1 MCSILVTINSI
12 VCYKKNLFFYSFYIS
27 KQSKIWLVLEKDMD
41 AANSLK
47 IFTQTQARAAEVVIP
62 PKLNP
67 PSLKEAL
74 HIVSPKLLTFAIS
87 LSGNIA
93 DAEDLCQATLLKLI
107 ENKEKFLSAE
117 YPLAYAKII
126 LRNGFIDKCRKDS
139 KIDFLDELNLEPVI
153 DENKFKS
160 YEHKELMCCMS
171 KLDEIDRTILAMKGA
186 GHDYDVI
193 QKFIG
198 HISKNNLRIRAKR
211 ARALL
216 ADCLGRKKK

>member
-1 MCSILVTINSI
+1 MEAT
-12 VCYKKNLFFYSFYIS
+12 
-27 KQSKIWLVLEKDMD
+27 
-41 AANSLK
+41 NSLN
-47 IFTQTQARAAEVVIP
+47 IFTPTQTRVEEVATP
-62 PKLNP
+62 PKVNP

-74 HIVSPKLLTFAIS
+74 HIVSPKLLPFALS
-87 LSGNIA
+87 LSGNMA
-93 DAEDLCQATLLKLI
+93 DAEDLCQGTILKLI
-107 ENKEKFLSAE
+107 ENKDKFLSAE

-139 KIDFLDELNLEPVI
+139 KIDSFDELNLEPVI
-153 DENKFKS
+153 DEDKFKS

-171 KLDEIDRTILAMKGA
+171 KLDETDRTILAMKGA

-198 HISKNNLRIRAKR
+198 NISKNNLRTRAKR

-216 ADCLGRKKK
+216 ADCLGRKKR

>member
-1 MCSILVTINSI
+1 MEAS
-12 VCYKKNLFFYSFYIS
+12 
-27 KQSKIWLVLEKDMD
+27 
-41 AANSLK
+41 NSLN
-47 IFTQTQARAAEVVIP
+47 IFIPTQTRVEEVATP
-62 PKLNP
+62 PKVNP

-74 HIVSPKLLTFAIS
+74 HIVSPKLLPFALS

-107 ENKEKFLSAE
+107 ENKDKFLSAE

-139 KIDFLDELNLEPVI
+139 KIDSFDELNLEPVI
-153 DENKFKS
+153 NENKFES

-171 KLDEIDRTILAMKGA
+171 KLDETDRTILAMKGA

-198 HISKNNLRIRAKR
+198 NISMGNLRTRAKR

>member
-1 MCSILVTINSI
+1 MEAT
-12 VCYKKNLFFYSFYIS
+12 
-27 KQSKIWLVLEKDMD
+27 
-41 AANSLK
+41 NSLN
-47 IFTQTQARAAEVVIP
+47 IFTPTQTRVAEVAAP

-74 HIVSPKLLTFAIS
+74 HIVSPKLLPFALS
-87 LSGNIA
+87 LSGNMA
-93 DAEDLCQATLLKLI
+93 DAEDLCQATILKLI
-107 ENKEKFLSAE
+107 ENKDKFLSAE
-117 YPLAYAKII
+117 YPLAYAKTI

-139 KIDFLDELNLEPVI
+139 KIDSFDELNLEPVI

-171 KLDEIDRTILAMKGA
+171 KLDETDRTILAMKGA

-198 HISKNNLRIRAKR
+198 NISKNNLRTRAKR

-216 ADCLGRKKK
+216 ADCLGRKKR

>member
-1 MCSILVTINSI
+1 MEVT
-12 VCYKKNLFFYSFYIS
+12 
-27 KQSKIWLVLEKDMD
+27 
-41 AANSLK
+41 NSLN
-47 IFTQTQARAAEVVIP
+47 IFNPIQSNAEEVVNL

-74 HIVSPKLLTFAIS
+74 HIVSPKLLPFALS
-87 LSGNIA
+87 LSGNMA
-93 DAEDLCQATLLKLI
+93 DAEDLCQGTILKLI
-107 ENKEKFLSAE
+107 ENKDKFLSAE
-117 YPLAYAKII
+117 YPLAYARTI
-126 LRNGFIDKCRKDS
+126 LRNSFIDKCRKDY
-139 KIDFLDELNLEPVI
+139 KIDSFDELNLEPVI
-153 DENKFKS
+153 NENKFKS

-171 KLDEIDRTILAMKGA
+171 KLDETDRTILAMKGA

-198 HISKNNLRIRAKR
+198 NISMANLRVRAKR

>member
-1 MCSILVTINSI
+1 MEAT
-12 VCYKKNLFFYSFYIS
+12 
-27 KQSKIWLVLEKDMD
+27 
-41 AANSLK
+41 NSLN
-47 IFTQTQARAAEVVIP
+47 IFTSTQTGVAKVTTS
-62 PKLNP
+62 PKVNP

-74 HIVSPKLLTFAIS
+74 HIVSPKLLPFALS

-107 ENKEKFLSAE
+107 ENKDKFLSAE
-117 YPLAYAKII
+117 YPLAYAKTI

-139 KIDFLDELNLEPVI
+139 KIDSFDELNLEPVI

-160 YEHKELMCCMS
+160 YEQKELMCCMS
-171 KLDEIDRTILAMKGA
+171 KLDETDRSILAMKGA

-198 HISKNNLRIRAKR
+198 NISKNNLRTRAKR

-216 ADCLGRKKK
+216 ADCLGRKKR

>member
-1 MCSILVTINSI
+1 LVFIYRLSWVVLILSME
-12 VCYKKNLFFYSFYIS
+12 IS
-27 KQSKIWLVLEKDMD
+27 
-41 AANSLK
+41 NSLN
-47 IFTQTQARAAEVVIP
+47 IFTSSQTDVAEVASS

-74 HIVSPKLLTFAIS
+74 HIVSPKLLPFALS
-87 LSGNIA
+87 LIGNIA

-107 ENKEKFLSAE
+107 ENKDKFLSAE
-117 YPLAYAKII
+117 YPLAYAKTI
-126 LRNGFIDKCRKDS
+126 LRNSFIDKCRKDS
-139 KIDFLDELNLEPVI
+139 RIDSLDELNLEPMI

-160 YEHKELMCCMS
+160 YENKELMCCLS
-171 KLDEIDRTILAMKGA
+171 KLDETDRTILAMKGA

-198 HISKNNLRIRAKR
+198 NISKGNLRIKAKR

-216 ADCLGRKKK
+216 ADCLGRQQR

>member
-1 MCSILVTINSI
+1 MEVSNSL
-12 VCYKKNLFFYSFYIS
+12 NLFNPT
-27 KQSKIWLVLEKDMD
+27 QSRVE
-41 AANSLK
+41 
-47 IFTQTQARAAEVVIP
+47 EVVTP
-62 PKLNP
+62 PKVNP

-74 HIVSPKLLTFAIS
+74 HIVSPKLLPFALS
-87 LSGNIA
+87 LSGNLT

-107 ENKEKFLSAE
+107 ENKDKFLSAE
-117 YPLAYAKII
+117 YPLAYARRI

-139 KIDFLDELNLEPVI
+139 KVDSLDELNLEPVI

-160 YEHKELMCCMS
+160 YEQKELMCCLS
-171 KLDEIDRTILAMKGA
+171 KLDETDRTILAMKGA

-198 HISKNNLRIRAKR
+198 NISKGNLRIKAKR

-216 ADCLGRKKK
+216 ADCLGRRKK